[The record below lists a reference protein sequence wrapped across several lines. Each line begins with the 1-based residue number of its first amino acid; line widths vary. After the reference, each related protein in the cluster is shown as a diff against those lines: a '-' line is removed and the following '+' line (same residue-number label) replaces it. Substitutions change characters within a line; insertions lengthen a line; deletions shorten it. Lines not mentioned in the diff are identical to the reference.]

1 MEQKIKESFFTK
13 DPTFYRTLFPLL
25 ITVALQNIVAY
36 SVNMADN
43 IMLGSYSQ
51 NALSGAATVN
61 QIFFMVQQ
69 ITLGIGEGFVVLGAQ
84 YWGQGRMQPIR
95 KLTGIALKL
104 GLICGIITILICT
117 FIPHLVISIFTND
130 PEIIAEGVAYL
141 GIIKYTFLLF
151 IITNVLMAALRCV
164 ETVKISFYISIVS
177 LIVNVGINYVLIF
190 GRFGAPQLGIR
201 GAAIGTLVARIVE
214 LGIVV
219 VYMLKID
226 KKLKLFSENFM
237 KFDAA
242 LRKDYA
248 KVEIPVMLSQVLWA
262 VSVPFQTA
270 ILGHLSSDAIAA
282 NSVATTF
289 YQYLKVIVLA
299 MSSSSAVMIG
309 ASVGRGDMKRVKSD
323 ARTLVVI
330 DLLIGVALG
339 VALFVLRKPLLTF
352 YNLND
357 TAIVLADQLII
368 VMSFI
373 MVGMSYQMPVSMG
386 IIRGGGDAKFSMVMN
401 MISTW
406 AIVIPLS
413 FMSAFWWHWSVV
425 GVVIM
430 IQSDQVFKGLPTF
443 IRFRSYKWVK
453 KLTRE
458 DA

>member
-13 DPTFYRTLFPLL
+13 DPTFFRTLFPLL

-190 GRFGAPQLGIR
+190 GRFGAPELGIR

-237 KFDAA
+237 RFDSN
-242 LRKDYA
+242 LRKDYT

-270 ILGHLSSDAIAA
+270 ILWRYETGKIRCTHAGCYRSSYRRGTWCSTVCSAKTVTDA
-282 NSVATTF
+282 
-289 YQYLKVIVLA
+289 L
-299 MSSSSAVMIG
+299 
-309 ASVGRGDMKRVKSD
+309 
-323 ARTLVVI
+323 
-330 DLLIGVALG
+330 
-339 VALFVLRKPLLTF
+339 
-352 YNLND
+352 
-357 TAIVLADQLII
+357 
-368 VMSFI
+368 
-373 MVGMSYQMPVSMG
+373 
-386 IIRGGGDAKFSMVMN
+386 
-401 MISTW
+401 
-406 AIVIPLS
+406 
-413 FMSAFWWHWSVV
+413 
-425 GVVIM
+425 
-430 IQSDQVFKGLPTF
+430 
-443 IRFRSYKWVK
+443 
-453 KLTRE
+453 
-458 DA
+458 

>member
-190 GRFGAPQLGIR
+190 GKLGLPALGIT
-201 GAAIGTLVARIVE
+201 GCIHA
-214 LGIVV
+214 
-219 VYMLKID
+219 
-226 KKLKLFSENFM
+226 EN
-237 KFDAA
+237 
-242 LRKDYA
+242 R
-248 KVEIPVMLSQVLWA
+248 
-262 VSVPFQTA
+262 
-270 ILGHLSSDAIAA
+270 
-282 NSVATTF
+282 
-289 YQYLKVIVLA
+289 
-299 MSSSSAVMIG
+299 
-309 ASVGRGDMKRVKSD
+309 
-323 ARTLVVI
+323 
-330 DLLIGVALG
+330 
-339 VALFVLRKPLLTF
+339 
-352 YNLND
+352 
-357 TAIVLADQLII
+357 
-368 VMSFI
+368 
-373 MVGMSYQMPVSMG
+373 
-386 IIRGGGDAKFSMVMN
+386 
-401 MISTW
+401 
-406 AIVIPLS
+406 
-413 FMSAFWWHWSVV
+413 
-425 GVVIM
+425 
-430 IQSDQVFKGLPTF
+430 
-443 IRFRSYKWVK
+443 
-453 KLTRE
+453 
-458 DA
+458 

>member
-1 MEQKIKESFFTK
+1 
-13 DPTFYRTLFPLL
+13 
-25 ITVALQNIVAY
+25 
-36 SVNMADN
+36 
-43 IMLGSYSQ
+43 MLGSYSQ

-69 ITLGIGEGFVVLGAQ
+69 ITLRIGEGFVVLGAQ

-190 GRFGAPQLGIR
+190 GRFGAPELGIR

-289 YQYLKVIVLA
+289 LSVFESNRAGDVIFLCGYDRSFRRTWRYETGKIRCTYAGCYRSSYRRGTWRSTVCPAKTVTDVL
-299 MSSSSAVMIG
+299 
-309 ASVGRGDMKRVKSD
+309 
-323 ARTLVVI
+323 
-330 DLLIGVALG
+330 
-339 VALFVLRKPLLTF
+339 
-352 YNLND
+352 
-357 TAIVLADQLII
+357 
-368 VMSFI
+368 
-373 MVGMSYQMPVSMG
+373 
-386 IIRGGGDAKFSMVMN
+386 
-401 MISTW
+401 
-406 AIVIPLS
+406 
-413 FMSAFWWHWSVV
+413 
-425 GVVIM
+425 
-430 IQSDQVFKGLPTF
+430 QS
-443 IRFRSYKWVK
+443 
-453 KLTRE
+453 E
-458 DA
+458 

>member
-1 MEQKIKESFFTK
+1 MEKTKESFFTK
-13 DPTFYRTLFPLL
+13 DRSFYRTLFPLL

-43 IMLGSYSQ
+43 MMLGSYSQ

-61 QIFFMVQQ
+61 QIFFIVQQ
-69 ITLGIGEGFVVLGAQ
+69 VSLSIGEGFVVLGAQ
-84 YWGQGRMQPIR
+84 YWGQKRMEPIR
-95 KLTGIALKL
+95 RLTGIALKL
-104 GLICGIITILICT
+104 GLACGIIIIAVCAI
-117 FIPHLVISIFTND
+117 IPHQVVSIFTND
-130 PEIIAEGVAYL
+130 ADIIREGVAYL
-141 GIIKYTFLLF
+141 GIIKYTFILF
-151 IITNVLMAALRCV
+151 IVTNVLMAALRCV

-177 LIVNVGINYVLIF
+177 LIVNVGINYALIF
-190 GRFGAPQLGIR
+190 GRLGMPELGIR
-201 GAAIGTLVARIVE
+201 GAAIGTLIARIVE
-214 LGIVV
+214 LLIVV
-219 VYMLKID
+219 IYMLKVD
-226 KKLKLFSENFM
+226 KKLELFKENFL
-237 KFDAA
+237 KFDPD
-242 LRKDYA
+242 LRRDYT

-270 ILGHLSSDAIAA
+270 ILGHMSSDAIAA

-289 YQYLKVIVLA
+289 YQYLKVVVVA

-309 ASVGRGDMKRVKSD
+309 SAIGRGDMKRIRSD
-323 ARTLVVI
+323 ARTLSVI
-330 DLLIGVALG
+330 DLLIGMALG
-339 VALFVLRKPLLTF
+339 IALFLLRKPLLTM
-352 YNLND
+352 YSLSD
-357 TAIVLADQLII
+357 TAMVMADQLII

-386 IIRGGGDAKFSMVMN
+386 IIRGGGDTKFTMVMN
-401 MISTW
+401 MVSTW

-430 IQSDQVFKGLPTF
+430 IQSDQVFKCLPTF

-458 DA
+458 NA